1 MSCARS
7 FPQPQNSNSCE
18 NRMVDPPRS
27 AGSASSA
34 AGSTPSPAARK
45 VVGWPKRCKLD
56 HAFLWGYSDKRLKL
70 AQLLGQLSLFL
81 TWPSMTTPFFAE
93 AQNGRDSASDRK
105 PVVSTYRVNTW
116 PSGSMPHVSGVPVH
130 EITHNAMVLAL
141 RRLADH
147 RLRVA
152 PARDHLRTRFRQSS
166 LCRLTNTGH

>member
-1 MSCARS
+1 MTLRPMARHA
-7 FPQPQNSNSCE
+7 
-18 NRMVDPPRS
+18 VVGVLPPRDDVDTRH
-27 AGSASSA
+27 G
-34 AGSTPSPAARK
+34 PLERERCQ
-45 VVGWPKRCKLD
+45 VGPCKLA
-56 HAFLWGYSDKRLKL
+56 HAFLWEYNDKKLKF

-166 LCRLTNTGH
+166 LWRLTNTGH